1 MFEAGSAKVI
11 VWAMHEYSARC
22 GKKYRKIKAGCRGMA
37 KGEIERGLIAAGIR
51 WPEYTDSQAVIACR
65 KCFEAW

>member
-1 MFEAGSAKVI
+1 
-11 VWAMHEYSARC
+11 
-22 GKKYRKIKAGCRGMA
+22 MA

-65 KCFEAW
+65 KCFKVRRWLFESFSMRKNKMDI